1 MCITKQGPFP
11 LFSSLGSLKS
21 NVPGEKLIVLLQ
33 LQSIDSKKF
42 LKKKFHD
49 QLRIYSFAATAT
61 IKRAYSS
68 ESLESPLGMG
78 KKQRSVA
85 HGYQ

>member
-49 QLRIYSFAATAT
+49 QVRIYSFATT
-61 IKRAYSS
+61 IKKRAYSS